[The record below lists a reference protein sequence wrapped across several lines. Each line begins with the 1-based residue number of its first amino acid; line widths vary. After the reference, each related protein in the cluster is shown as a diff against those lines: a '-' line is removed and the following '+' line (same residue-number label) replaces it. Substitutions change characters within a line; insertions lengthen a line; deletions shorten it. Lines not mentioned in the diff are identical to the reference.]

1 MLGQQKEYIA
11 FTIKQSN
18 VESVDMISGQVWP
31 RFGLPKAPVYDFE
44 AGKLTADDFVLRGYK
59 LNDHFVNDP
68 NNDWKH
74 QGMLFGSTFIGYN
87 EYGVSVDKKSY
98 QSRIA
103 EHLHTYPSRHC
114 DGRY

>member
-18 VESVDMISGQVWP
+18 VEAVDMISGQVWP

-59 LNDHFVNDP
+59 LNDHLLMIQITTGNIKVCCLVPPLLDITN
-68 NNDWKH
+68 
-74 QGMLFGSTFIGYN
+74 M
-87 EYGVSVDKKSY
+87 V
-98 QSRIA
+98 
-103 EHLHTYPSRHC
+103 
-114 DGRY
+114 